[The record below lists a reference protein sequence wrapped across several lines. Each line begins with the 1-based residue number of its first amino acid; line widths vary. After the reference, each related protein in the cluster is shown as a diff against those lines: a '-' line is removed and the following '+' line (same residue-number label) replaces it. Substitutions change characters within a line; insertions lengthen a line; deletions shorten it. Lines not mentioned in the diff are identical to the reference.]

1 MRRLRTWSAVLFAA
15 LATALAWPATAAG
28 LDAAALKIPLIDDRG
43 RATSLGAWRGR
54 PVIITMEYANCRF
67 LCSITLQRLKDV
79 QAAADAAGRR
89 FDFVVVSIDPRND
102 TPAAWT
108 RYRKSRELTRDNW
121 SFVTA
126 SPEDTPV
133 LAYALGIKYWLF
145 DVHIMHDFRL
155 LRLDGAGAIVKVM
168 DSFDAS
174 VHDFVN

>member
-1 MRRLRTWSAVLFAA
+1 MRRLRASAAALLAALFAA
-15 LATALAWPATAAG
+15 LALPAAAAG
-28 LDAAALKIPLIDDRG
+28 LDAAVLKIALTDDRG

-54 PVIITMEYANCRF
+54 PLIVTMEYANCRF

-108 RYRKSRELTRDNW
+108 RYRKSRDLTRDNW

-133 LAYALGIKYWLF
+133 IAQALGIKYWLF